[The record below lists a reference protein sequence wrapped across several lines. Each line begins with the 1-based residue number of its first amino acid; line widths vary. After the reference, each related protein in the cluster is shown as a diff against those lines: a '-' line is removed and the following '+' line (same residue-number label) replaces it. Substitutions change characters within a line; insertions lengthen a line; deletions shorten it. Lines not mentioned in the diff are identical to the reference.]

1 MKRKQQPILPDSN
14 ALSPER
20 LRHHHRTQR
29 LNKKSK
35 ASREGTHRQVKKDTQ
50 QLIVSLLNVYKAIDK
65 NPAALT
71 LYPFTPLALSAAT
84 YMKQKR
90 PELQTLCRMNHLMV
104 SGTKAELVLKL
115 LRCELHG
122 SVGNCPTC
130 GHSKLQLEYLDAV
143 NPTLLPRFV
152 ECKHYYGVRKQCPY
166 GRRPIATA
174 HPFQPMITTWPNGK
188 PPPTPDKTNLNR
200 VRIVTDGYKG
210 AFYLNVKYKDKDRAK
225 ENGARWDR
233 QNRLWYVPM
242 ELVTHDM
249 AKFER
254 WVSDLVVQQVEVEE
268 EEEEEE
274 EEYPSSYA

>member
-1 MKRKQQPILPDSN
+1 
-14 ALSPER
+14 
-20 LRHHHRTQR
+20 
-29 LNKKSK
+29 
-35 ASREGTHRQVKKDTQ
+35 
-50 QLIVSLLNVYKAIDK
+50 
-65 NPAALT
+65 
-71 LYPFTPLALSAAT
+71 
-84 YMKQKR
+84 
-90 PELQTLCRMNHLMV
+90 
-104 SGTKAELVLKL
+104 
-115 LRCELHG
+115 
-122 SVGNCPTC
+122 
-130 GHSKLQLEYLDAV
+130 
-143 NPTLLPRFV
+143 
-152 ECKHYYGVRKQCPY
+152 
-166 GRRPIATA
+166 
-174 HPFQPMITTWPNGK
+174 MITTWPNGE

-274 EEYPSSYA
+274 EYPSSYA